1 MRFPRL
7 LPSYSFLLA
16 LVALLLLGGCQ
27 ITAPLRMPPASAPPL
42 LFRGGAAADST
53 ARADSVSVA
62 DIQWADFFADSIL
75 VELVDT
81 ALQQNLDLRT
91 TVQRIEVARA
101 DLRYARGAL
110 LPTVDG
116 VASAGLDRY
125 GKYTQ
130 NGVGNYD
137 TNFSPNVE
145 GARRIPYSVTPD
157 YFLGLR
163 SSWEIDLWGKLR
175 NRRRAAYGRLL
186 ASEQGVRAVVTE
198 LVAQVAT
205 RYYELLAFDNERDV
219 LLRNIKLQEQ
229 ALEIIKIQKLG
240 GRATEL
246 AVQQFRAQLLR
257 TQGLEAEVQQRIVE
271 TENQLNFLLGRYPG
285 PVRRGIPLRD
295 QRVPAAVSAGLPAR
309 LLQRRPDIRQAELLL
324 QATRADVAAAR
335 AAFFPSFTLT
345 PYVGFNAFRAAQ
357 LFDPGSLAFGFL
369 GNLTAPL
376 LNRNA
381 LRAAYGRAT
390 AESII
395 AYYTYQRTIQ
405 RGFQEVTTSLRGIAN
420 YNRVFSLKQQ
430 EVEALSSAV
439 SISNDLFLANYATY
453 LEVITAQRNVLE
465 AELTLTNT
473 RRTQFLLLIDL
484 YRALGGGW
492 QSAAQ

>member
-1 MRFPRL
+1 M
-7 LPSYSFLLA
+7 
-16 LVALLLLGGCQ
+16 LLLGGCQ
-27 ITAPLRMPPASAPPL
+27 IMAPQRAPDAVAPPL
-42 LFRGGAAADST
+42 VFRGGAAADST
-53 ARADSVSVA
+53 ARVDSISVA
-62 DIQWADFFADSIL
+62 DIQWADFFADSVL

-81 ALQQNLDLRT
+81 ALQENLDLRT

-101 DLRYARGAL
+101 DLRRARGAL
-110 LPTVDG
+110 LPAVDA
-116 VASAGLDRY
+116 VASAGIDRY
-125 GKYTQ
+125 GDYTQ

-137 TNFSPNVE
+137 TNFSDNIS
-145 GARRIPYSVTPD
+145 GNQRIPYPVTPD

-175 NRRRAAYGRLL
+175 SRRRAAYTRFL

-205 RYYELLAFDNERDV
+205 RYYELLALDNERGV
-219 LLRNIKLQEQ
+219 LLRNIKLQQQ

-246 AVQQFRAQLLR
+246 AVQQFQAQLLR

-285 PVRRGIPLRD
+285 PIRRGIPLRN
-295 QRVPAAVSAGLPAR
+295 QNVPEAVSAGLPVQM
-309 LLQRRPDIRQAELLL
+309 LQRRPDIRAAELAL
-324 QATRADVAAAR
+324 QATRADVDAAR

-345 PYVGFNAFRAAQ
+345 PYAGFNSFRAAQ
-357 LFDPGSLAFGFL
+357 LLTPSSVAFGLL
-369 GNLTAPL
+369 GSLTAPL
-376 LNRNA
+376 LNRNV
-381 LRAAYGRAT
+381 LRANYGRAT

-395 AYYTYQRTIQ
+395 AYYNYQRTIQ
-405 RGFQEVTTSLRGIAN
+405 RSFQEVTTSLRGIAN
-420 YNRVFSLKQQ
+420 YNRVFLLKQQ
-430 EVEALSSAV
+430 EVEALSNAV

-465 AELTLTNT
+465 AELALTNT

-492 QSAAQ
+492 QSLK